1 MSREATRTRISR
13 ISSLRPGKEN
23 EVAKMGKRRKRMGD
37 DLAHRLI
44 KFAAR
49 IGKVVDAIPDTRL
62 GRHIAGQLVRC
73 GTSPAPNYAE
83 ARGSESK
90 KDFIHKMG
98 ICEKEL
104 RESQCW
110 LELITC
116 ADLLP
121 ESRLSPLLDESDEL
135 IAIIVK
141 SIATAKTG
149 RQKS

>member
-1 MSREATRTRISR
+1 
-13 ISSLRPGKEN
+13 
-23 EVAKMGKRRKRMGD
+23 MGD

-44 KFAAR
+44 RFAAR

-149 RQKS
+149 KRKS